1 MGEASAGNT
10 LLSENLFK
18 HTNSPNLPNLV
29 ALCDETHENSRNFTV
44 KIDDVFWK
52 NHLRIKNGFLS
63 STYEVYR
70 RQLPLIKIVNE
81 GVKALILLF
90 IAFDYEYLF

>member
-1 MGEASAGNT
+1 MKLVAGNT
-10 LLSENLFK
+10 LLSENLFEYK
-18 HTNSPNLPNLV
+18 SSPNAPTPV
-29 ALCDETHENSRNFTV
+29 TVCDKTHENSRNFTV

-70 RQLPLIKIVNE
+70 RRLPLIKIVNE
-81 GVKALILLF
+81 GVKVLILLF
-90 IAFDYEYLF
+90 VAFDYEYLF